1 MRLVMTLKVRD
12 EADVIEDNL
21 RYHRA
26 LGVDFF
32 VVTDNGSVDGTS
44 EILER
49 YAAAGLAH
57 VTRVETG
64 TLRDDEEDWTTRMA
78 RLAATEFEADWV
90 FHDDADELW
99 WPVQGTLKEAFEAIP
114 ERYGAV
120 IAPRSE
126 FVARPGSS
134 GSWAD
139 RMIYREALGSLQPKV
154 AHRADPDA
162 VVISQTHEVASGG
175 PERDLWLA
183 LRPPGRMVHRGTRG
197 AAEED
202 GERPE
207 VRLVW
212 APTYPL
218 RIFHFPLRSF
228 EQFRKRTEIFICH
241 GGWRDTGRFRRLR
254 RHYEAGRLEELYAEL
269 VWDDAQISEGVRD
282 GELVRDE
289 RFAELLPR
297 CPDPLSDGSA
307 RPLRIE
313 PGAEALERERAE
325 VEFDAMRLMT
335 RTQRFTM
342 LQLDRTRDRIDE
354 LHDALDRVRAKL
366 NRTLGRRL
374 LKLARR
380 VTRRGEVEEEPATPA
395 PPPPA
400 GGAE

>member
-12 EADVIEDNL
+12 EADILEDNL

-49 YAAAGLAH
+49 YERAGLAH
-57 VTRVETG
+57 VIRIETG
-64 TLRDDEEDWTTRMA
+64 TLRDNEEDWTTRMA
-78 RLAATEFEADWV
+78 RLAASEFEADWV

-120 IAPRSE
+120 VAPRAE
-126 FVARPGSS
+126 FVARPDTAE
-134 GSWAD
+134 SWAE

-154 AHRADPDA
+154 AHRGDPDA
-162 VVISQTHEVASGG
+162 VVISQTHEVASAG
-175 PERDLWLA
+175 PGRDLWLA
-183 LRPPGRMVHRGTRG
+183 LRPPGSMVHRGTRG
-197 AAEED
+197 AAEEE
-202 GERPE
+202 GARPE
-207 VRLVW
+207 IRLVW
-212 APTYPL
+212 APTHPL

-228 EQFRKRTEIFICH
+228 EQFRKRTEIFVRH

-269 VWDDAQISEGVRD
+269 VWDDAQIEEGISD
-282 GELVRDE
+282 GELVRDD
-289 RFAELLPR
+289 RFASLLPR
-297 CPDPLSDGSA
+297 CPDPLGGAPSGSI
-307 RPLRIE
+307 RVDPSPDE
-313 PGAEALERERAE
+313 LERERAE
-325 VEFDAMRLMT
+325 VEWDAMRLMT

-342 LQLDRTRDRIDE
+342 LQLDRTRVRIDE
-354 LHDALDRVRAKL
+354 LHDTLDRVRAKL

-380 VTRRGEVEEEPATPA
+380 GTRRAEGADEFA
-395 PPPPA
+395 PPPPKKRDE
-400 GGAE
+400 AEE